1 MGVIAISGYAGSL
14 AVAIVGA
21 VLVGAGSGIAQMNAL
36 ASIQHIAP
44 LHARGGVTSAYY
56 TLCYLAMSVPVIVAG
71 EAADRLGLGAVT
83 VWYFVGLALFV
94 GSALTLS
101 RRLVASPVRD
111 LGPELGCATAA

>member
-1 MGVIAISGYAGSL
+1 
-14 AVAIVGA
+14 
-21 VLVGAGSGIAQMNAL
+21 
-36 ASIQHIAP
+36 
-44 LHARGGVTSAYY
+44 
-56 TLCYLAMSVPVIVAG
+56 VIVAG